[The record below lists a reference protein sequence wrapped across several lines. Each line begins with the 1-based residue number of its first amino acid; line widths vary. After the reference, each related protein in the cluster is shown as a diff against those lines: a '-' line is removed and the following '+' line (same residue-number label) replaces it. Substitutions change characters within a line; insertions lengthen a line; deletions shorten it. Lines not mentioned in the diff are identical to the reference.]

1 MSKKE
6 RVLSWVL
13 LALCV
18 APILVAVV
26 GIQFLPDQ
34 IPVHYNAA
42 GEIDR
47 WGSKYEELIIG
58 VVFSLGGWILWLV
71 SRFSG
76 CFADTETERVQ
87 ARANAGIVRITGI
100 VVQLFLLALEIV
112 MLVGAFQE
120 ASAGAAVS
128 SVPINKVVGIGSGLM
143 FLVLGNIMPK
153 AKPNPCIGVRL
164 PWLDDNP
171 EAWRKSQRAG
181 GIAFAVAGAVCLV
194 LSLLL
199 HGFILVWVVMIC
211 ALGAAAASC
220 IFSWRYSH
228 E

>member
-1 MSKKE
+1 MNKKE
-6 RVLSWVL
+6 RALSWVL
-13 LALCV
+13 LVLCV
-18 APILVAVV
+18 APILAAVV

-58 VVFSLGGWILWLV
+58 VVFSLSGWVLWLM

-87 ARANAGIVRITGI
+87 ARANAQIVRITGI

-112 MLVGAFQE
+112 MLVGAFRE

-128 SVPINKVVGIGSGLM
+128 SVPINKVIGIGSGLM

-153 AKPNPCIGVRL
+153 AKQNPCIGVHL
-164 PWLDDNP
+164 PWLEDNP

-220 IFSWRYSH
+220 ILSWRYSH